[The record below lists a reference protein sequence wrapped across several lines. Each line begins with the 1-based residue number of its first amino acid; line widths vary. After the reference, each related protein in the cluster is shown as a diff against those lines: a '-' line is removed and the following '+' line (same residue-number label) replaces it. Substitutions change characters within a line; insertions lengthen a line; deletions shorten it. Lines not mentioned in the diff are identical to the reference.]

1 MNPPMNPG
9 TESTAMTTTQ
19 SQQPRSEE
27 FQFSGD
33 TLLSKIKE
41 IIRAGNV
48 RRVII
53 KNEEGRVLIDIPLTL
68 GVVGTLLAPQLA
80 AIGAIAALVMRGSI
94 VIEKEVDATTPA
106 PSAPTPSM

>member
-1 MNPPMNPG
+1 MVDMNSTGAAGSTPP
-9 TESTAMTTTQ
+9 
-19 SQQPRSEE
+19 PRSEE

-33 TLLSKIKE
+33 TLIGKVKE

-53 KNEEGRVLIDIPLTL
+53 KNEEGRVLIDVPLTL

-80 AIGAIAALVMRGSI
+80 AIGAIAALVLRGSI
-94 VIEKEVDATTPA
+94 VIEKELEPAVPTT
-106 PSAPTPSM
+106 TVV

>member
-1 MNPPMNPG
+1 MVDTNTTG
-9 TESTAMTTTQ
+9 STGA
-19 SQQPRSEE
+19 PRSEE

-33 TLLSKIKE
+33 TLIAKIRE

-48 RRVII
+48 RRIVI

-80 AIGAIAALVMRGSI
+80 AIGAIAALVLKGSI
-94 VIEKEVDATTPA
+94 VIEKEVEPVTPPTTIV
-106 PSAPTPSM
+106 

>member
-1 MNPPMNPG
+1 MTNDRSG
-9 TESTAMTTTQ
+9 T
-19 SQQPRSEE
+19 RSEE

-33 TLLSKIKE
+33 TLLAKVKE
-41 IIRAGNV
+41 VIRAGNI

-53 KNEEGRVLIDIPLTL
+53 KNEEGRTLVDIPLTI

-94 VIEKEVDATTPA
+94 VIEKEVTATQTPA
-106 PSAPTPSM
+106 TPAGDIAGSDPTDPGL